1 MNCYRCKKE
10 IKESYTSKDNKTI
23 CKECL
28 EKEIYK
34 ERKRVIKNEQRHR
47 KDTRKTNEQFR
58 KIR

>member
-34 ERKRVIKNEQRHR
+34 ERKRVIKNEQGR
-47 KDTRKTNEQFR
+47 TRKR
-58 KIR
+58 IRISKRSN

>member
-34 ERKRVIKNEQRHR
+34 ERKRVIKNEQGR
-47 KDTRKTNEQFR
+47 TRKR
-58 KIR
+58 IRIFKRSN